1 MAGKNLDGARPRVPL
16 WMPLPPASLLWALD
30 RQRQGADWAGMLHLT
45 GSRGH
50 EAFATFDREI
60 AAAAGSALPLPVERL
75 Q

>member
-1 MAGKNLDGARPRVPL
+1 
-16 WMPLPPASLLWALD
+16 
-30 RQRQGADWAGMLHLT
+30 MLHLT

-75 Q
+75 K